1 MSQVVELESIRDC
14 LRSGHPCPVATCSPD
29 GTPHLSYVSQVRYL
43 DAERVATSRQ
53 SFNRAPT
60 STFSQALITRSGTG
74 EQFRLDLRY
83 LHSVTEGEEFEV
95 MRANLEAIASH
106 TGIGPDF
113 RLRGLDVHRVLRCL
127 RVSKVTTEIPP
138 STDLLRALEQFSR
151 RLEGSTTYE
160 DATHEIMLM
169 LGDLFGFT
177 YAVLFALDSPTRRLF
192 AIAGSGTRARLSA
205 QRWSSGWV

>member
-1 MSQVVELESIRDC
+1 M
-14 LRSGHPCPVATCSPD
+14 
-29 GTPHLSYVSQVRYL
+29 
-43 DAERVATSRQ
+43 
-53 SFNRAPT
+53 
-60 STFSQALITRSGTG
+60 
-74 EQFRLDLRY
+74 
-83 LHSVTEGEEFEV
+83 
-95 MRANLEAIASH
+95 
-106 TGIGPDF
+106 
-113 RLRGLDVHRVLRCL
+113 LRCL

-177 YAVLFALDSPTRRLF
+177 YAVLFALDSPTAPPVHDRGL
-192 AIAGSGTRARLSA
+192 GGHGARLSA